1 MTSLLAELSAIA
13 GAAFAAE
20 GISPEFGQVQI
31 SDRPDLAEFQ
41 CNGALAAAKQERG
54 SNQPSPLEGE
64 GGPKGRK
71 GGTASTGSERAA
83 KTNPRAIA
91 ERVAARLR
99 ESPLVGEAVVAGPG
113 FINIKLAPAVLEQRL
128 QALYAEPERA
138 LPESGKGKRVIVD
151 FGGPNI
157 AKPMHVGHLRSSII
171 GDSLQRLFR
180 LNGWL
185 VTSDVHLG
193 DWGLPMG
200 QLIAELAVRRPDLPY
215 FDPADRSPYPK
226 DSPVSMDDLEEI
238 YPAAAAA
245 CKADPKRL
253 EAARLATAELQAGRP
268 GYRALWRHF
277 HDVSATG
284 LRREFESL
292 GAVFDEWKGESDA
305 DPLIAPMIEKLK
317 AEGYAVMD
325 EGALIVPVAENAD
338 TKEVPPL
345 ILLKSDGAVLY
356 GTTDLA
362 TIVERVREHDPD
374 LILYVVDQRQHGHFE
389 QVFRA
394 AKKTRLAGRA
404 ELEHIGHGT
413 VNGPD
418 GKPFKTR
425 AGGVMKLHDLIAM
438 ATDEATKRLNEQ
450 GLALDYPEEERAA
463 VAKMVGVAAIKF
475 ADLMNNR
482 VSNYIFDLE
491 RFTRFEGKTGPYLQY
506 AAVRIQSILRKAE
519 DEGYASASPV
529 IRSDEERQLAL
540 QLLLMPEALL
550 NAEVKRA
557 PHFVCDYVF
566 TLAQHFSRFYTE
578 HHIMRE
584 TDESLRAA
592 RLGLC
597 TLTLASLKR
606 MLNVLGIDVPERM

>member
-20 GISPEFGQVQI
+20 GIAPELGQVQI

-41 CNGALAAAKQERG
+41 CNGALAAAKI
-54 SNQPSPLEGE
+54 
-64 GGPKGRK
+64 
-71 GGTASTGSERAA
+71 A
-83 KTNPRAIA
+83 KANPRAIA
-91 ERVAARLR
+91 EKIAARLR
-99 ESPLVGEAVVAGPG
+99 ESPLIGEAVIAGPG
-113 FINIKLAPAVLEQRL
+113 FINLKLAPQALERRL
-128 QALYAEPERA
+128 QSLYAQPDSA

-180 LNGWL
+180 ANGWS

-193 DWGLPMG
+193 DWGLQMG
-200 QLIAELAVRRPDLPY
+200 QLISELALRRPDLPY
-215 FDPADRSPYPK
+215 FDSADRSPYPTE
-226 DSPVSMDDLEEI
+226 SPVSMEDLEEI

-253 EAARLATAELQAGRP
+253 DAARLATAELQAGRP
-268 GYRALWRHF
+268 GYRALWQHF
-277 HDVSATG
+277 HDVSQVG
-284 LRREFESL
+284 LKREFESL
-292 GAVFDEWKGESDA
+292 GVVFDEWKGESDA
-305 DPLIAPMIEKLK
+305 DPLIPDMVEKLK
-317 AEGYAVMD
+317 AEGFAVMD
-325 EGALIVPVAENAD
+325 EGALIVPVAQNSD
-338 TKEVPPL
+338 KKEVPPL

-394 AKKTRLAGRA
+394 AQKTGLSGRA
-404 ELEHIGHGT
+404 GLEHIGYGT
-413 VNGPD
+413 MNGPD

-425 AGGVMKLHDLIAM
+425 AGGVMKLYDLIAM

-450 GLALDYPEEERAA
+450 GIALDYADEERDA
-463 VAKMVGVAAIKF
+463 VAKMVGIAAIKF
-475 ADLMNNR
+475 ADLSNNR
-482 VSNYIFDLE
+482 SSDYIFDLE

-506 AAVRIQSILRKAE
+506 ATVRIQSIMRKAE
-519 DEGYASASPV
+519 AEGYAVGAPV
-529 IRSDEERQLAL
+529 IRSNEERVLAL

-550 NAEVKRA
+550 NAEGKRA

-566 TLAQHFSRFYTE
+566 TLAQNFSRFYTE
-578 HHIMRE
+578 HHIMSE
-584 TDESLRAA
+584 TDASLRAA

-597 TLTLASLKR
+597 ALTLASLKR
-606 MLNVLGIDVPERM
+606 TLNILGIDVPERM

>member
-20 GISPEFGQVQI
+20 GISPELGQVQV

-41 CNGALAAAKQERG
+41 CNGALAAAKI
-54 SNQPSPLEGE
+54 
-64 GGPKGRK
+64 
-71 GGTASTGSERAA
+71 A
-83 KTNPRAIA
+83 KANPRAIA
-91 ERVAARLR
+91 EKVAARLR
-99 ESPLVGEAVVAGPG
+99 ESPLIAEAVIAGPG
-113 FINIKLAPAVLEQRL
+113 FINLKLSESALEQRL
-128 QALYAEPERA
+128 QWLYASPESA
-138 LPESGKGKRVIVD
+138 LPESGTGKRVIVD

-171 GDSLQRLFR
+171 GDSLQRLYR
-180 LNGWL
+180 LNGWS

-226 DSPVSMDDLEEI
+226 ESPVSMDDLEEM
-238 YPAAAAA
+238 YPVAAAA

-277 HDVSATG
+277 HDVSAEG
-284 LRREFESL
+284 LKREFASL
-292 GAVFDEWKGESDA
+292 GVVFDEWKGESDA
-305 DPLIAPMIEKLK
+305 DPLIPEMIERLK
-317 AEGYAVMD
+317 AEGFAVMD
-325 EGALIVPVAENAD
+325 EGALIVPVAENTD

-394 AKKTRLAGRA
+394 AKKTGLAGRA
-404 ELEHIGHGT
+404 GLEHIGYGT

-425 AGGVMKLHDLIAM
+425 AGGVMKLYDLIAM
-438 ATDEATKRLNEQ
+438 ATEEATKRLNEQ
-450 GLALDYPEEERAA
+450 GLALDYPESERAA
-463 VAKMVGVAAIKF
+463 IAKMVGVAAIKF
-475 ADLMNNR
+475 ADLANNR

-519 DEGYASASPV
+519 DEGYAAAAPV
-529 IRSDEERQLAL
+529 IRSAEERQLAL

-550 NAEVKRA
+550 SAETKRA
-557 PHFVCDYVF
+557 PHLICDYVF
-566 TLAQHFSRFYTE
+566 TLAQNFSRFYTE
-578 HHIMRE
+578 HHILRE
-584 TDESLRAA
+584 TDEGLRAA

-606 MLNVLGIDVPERM
+606 MLSVLGIDVPERM

>member
-13 GAAFAAE
+13 GAAFAHL
-20 GISPEFGQVQI
+20 GIAPELGQVQV

-41 CNGALAAAKQERG
+41 CNGALAAAK
-54 SNQPSPLEGE
+54 L
-64 GGPKGRK
+64 
-71 GGTASTGSERAA
+71 A
-83 KTNPRAIA
+83 KTNPRVIA
-91 ERVAARLR
+91 EKVAARLR
-99 ESPLVGEAVVAGPG
+99 ESPLIGEAVVAGPG
-113 FINIKLAPAVLEQRL
+113 FINIKLAKDALEQRL
-128 QALYAEPERA
+128 QALHAQPDRA
-138 LPESGKGKRVIVD
+138 LPDSGKEKRVIVD

-157 AKPMHVGHLRSSII
+157 AKPMHVGHLRSTII
-171 GDSLQRLFR
+171 GDCLQRLFR
-180 LNGWL
+180 ANGWS
-185 VTSDVHLG
+185 VISDVHLG

-200 QLIAELAVRRPDLPY
+200 QLIAELAVRRPELPY

-226 DSPVSMDDLEEI
+226 DSPVTMDDLEEI

-268 GYRALWRHF
+268 GYRALWQHF
-277 HDVSATG
+277 HDVSAVG
-284 LRREFESL
+284 LKREFASL
-292 GAVFDEWKGESDA
+292 DVVFDEWKGESDA
-305 DPLIAPMIEKLK
+305 DPLIPDMIERLK
-317 AEGYAVMD
+317 EDRFAIMD
-325 EGALIVPVAENAD
+325 EGALIVPVAENTD

-362 TIVERVREHDPD
+362 TVVDRVREHDPD

-394 AKKTRLAGRA
+394 AKRTGLAGRA
-404 ELEHIGHGT
+404 ELEHMGYGT

-425 AGGVMKLHDLIAM
+425 AGGVMKLYDLIAM
-438 ATDEATKRLNEQ
+438 ATEEATKRLNEQ
-450 GLALDYPEEERAA
+450 GLALDYPESERSAI
-463 VAKMVGVAAIKF
+463 AKMVGVAAIKF
-475 ADLMNNR
+475 ADLANNR
-482 VSNYIFDLE
+482 ISNYIFDLE

-519 DEGYASASPV
+519 DEGYAAAAPV

-550 NAEVKRA
+550 NAEIKRA

-578 HHIMRE
+578 HHILRE
-584 TDESLRAA
+584 TDEALRAA

-606 MLNVLGIDVPERM
+606 MLNILGIDVPERM

>member
-20 GISPEFGQVQI
+20 GISPELGQVQI

-41 CNGALAAAKQERG
+41 CNGALAAAK
-54 SNQPSPLEGE
+54 L
-64 GGPKGRK
+64 
-71 GGTASTGSERAA
+71 A
-83 KTNPRAIA
+83 KTDPRAIA
-91 ERVAARLR
+91 EKVAARLR
-99 ESPLVGEAVVAGPG
+99 ESPLIGEAVIAGPG
-113 FINIKLAPAVLEQRL
+113 FINLKLAPAALEQRL
-128 QALYAEPERA
+128 QSLYAQPERA

-180 LNGWL
+180 VNGWA

-200 QLIAELAVRRPDLPY
+200 QLIAELAERRPDLPY

-226 DSPVSMDDLEEI
+226 ESPVSMADLEEM

-277 HDVSATG
+277 HDVSAAG
-284 LRREFESL
+284 LTREFASL
-292 GAVFDEWKGESDA
+292 GVVFDEWKGESDA

-317 AEGYAVMD
+317 AEGFAVMD
-325 EGALIVPVAENAD
+325 EGALIVPVAENTD

-362 TIVERVREHDPD
+362 TIVDRVREHDPD

-394 AKKTRLAGRA
+394 ATKTRLSGRA
-404 ELEHIGHGT
+404 ELEHIGYGT

-425 AGGVMKLHDLIAM
+425 AGGVMKLYDLIAM
-438 ATDEATKRLNEQ
+438 ATEEATKRLNEQ

-506 AAVRIQSILRKAE
+506 AAVRIQSILRKAQ
-519 DEGYASASPV
+519 DEGYASAPPV
-529 IRSDEERQLAL
+529 IRSDQERQLAL
-540 QLLLMPEALL
+540 QLLLMPESLL
-550 NAEVKRA
+550 SAEQKRA
-557 PHFVCDYVF
+557 PHLVCDYVF
-566 TLAQHFSRFYTE
+566 TLAQAFSRFYTE

-584 TDESLRAA
+584 TDEALRAA

-606 MLNVLGIDVPERM
+606 MLSVLGIDIPERM